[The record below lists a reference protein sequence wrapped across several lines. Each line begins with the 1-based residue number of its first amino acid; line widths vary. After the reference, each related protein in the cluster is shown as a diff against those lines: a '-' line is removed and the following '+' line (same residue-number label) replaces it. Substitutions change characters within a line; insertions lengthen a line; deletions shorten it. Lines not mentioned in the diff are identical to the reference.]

1 MKTFL
6 SILNILCWGIL
17 GAYCSSIGIH
27 GTRFYIILL
36 IVGVIDILSVV
47 VSSLLIIIFQTYI
60 LVTQMHWHSMLDH
73 LRQ

>member
-36 IVGVIDILSVV
+36 IVGVIYILSVV
-47 VSSLLIIIFQTYI
+47 VSSL
-60 LVTQMHWHSMLDH
+60 
-73 LRQ
+73 